1 MTEQEWTAKAEKAL
15 VGKKIVEVEYVPES
29 ICGTWDWTSRPL
41 AIHFDD
47 GTWII
52 PMRDDEGNDGG
63 ALSTNLEDLGTIPV
77 LWV

>member
-1 MTEQEWTAKAEKAL
+1 MTEEEWTAKATKSL
-15 VGKKIVEVEYVPES
+15 VGKKIVHVEYMSEEN
-29 ICGTWDWTSRPL
+29 CKEFYWDSRPL

-47 GTWII
+47 GTYIV

-63 ALSTNLEDLGTIPV
+63 AMATNIAGFETIPV